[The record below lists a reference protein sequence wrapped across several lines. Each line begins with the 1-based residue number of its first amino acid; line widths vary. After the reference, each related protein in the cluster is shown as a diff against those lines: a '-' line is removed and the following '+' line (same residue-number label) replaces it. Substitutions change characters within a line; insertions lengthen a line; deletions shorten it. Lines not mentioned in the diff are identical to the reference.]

1 MQLLP
6 PELTPYN
13 SARYYQD
20 LAYRADVDNERV
32 GERHQRLLLLFHPEY
47 LDPNEQ

>member
-6 PELTPYN
+6 PKLTPYS

-20 LAYRADVDNERV
+20 LEYRAEVDFEKI
-32 GERHQRLLLLFHPEY
+32 GERHERLLLLFHPEY
-47 LDPNEQ
+47 LNTNDC

>member
-13 SARYYQD
+13 SARYHTD
-20 LAYRADVDNERV
+20 LEYRAVIDNERV
-32 GERHQRLLLLFHPEY
+32 GERHHRLLLLFQPEY
-47 LDPNEQ
+47 LHPSEL